1 MPVPILT
8 SEERHLDMGQLSE
21 TVQTI
26 PHPLSGPPIK
36 SMSYQFRDEE
46 LMWDK
51 IKCFSRLVLSL
62 ALSVRRP
69 LHVQSWEKPRPT
81 DGVLGGALTTYLF
94 LNTRQISLVS
104 TQRDQENKTFQI
116 LLLLCVSL
124 VGKHHC

>member
-1 MPVPILT
+1 MLVPILT
-8 SEERHLDMGQLSE
+8 PEERHLDIGQLSE

-51 IKCFSRLVLSL
+51 IKCFSRLVPSL
-62 ALSVRRP
+62 ALSVRGP

-81 DGVLGGALTTYLF
+81 DGVLGGALMTHLF

-104 TQRDQENKTFQI
+104 TQRDQENKIFQI
-116 LLLLCVSL
+116 LLLFCVSL
-124 VGKHHC
+124 VSKHHC